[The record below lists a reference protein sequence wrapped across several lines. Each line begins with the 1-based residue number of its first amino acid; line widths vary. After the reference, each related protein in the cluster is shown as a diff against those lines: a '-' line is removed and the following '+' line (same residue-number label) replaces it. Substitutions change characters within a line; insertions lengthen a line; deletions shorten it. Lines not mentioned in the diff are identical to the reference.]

1 MKKTPTEYIPQ
12 IKILTIRKLVKFSKS
27 ATCLILVMAL
37 VMEVMVALLAE
48 AAVTLSIVFAEEVAW
63 IVERLTLVVVVAGPI
78 ASGLCSIDETE
89 ERILCFVGIWNI
101 GYGVIRGDEEG
112 QNHI

>member
-1 MKKTPTEYIPQ
+1 
-12 IKILTIRKLVKFSKS
+12 
-27 ATCLILVMAL
+27 
-37 VMEVMVALLAE
+37 MVAG
-48 AAVTLSIVFAEEVAW
+48 S
-63 IVERLTLVVVVAGPI
+63 I

-112 QNHI
+112 QNQMLMKTTGLGKYIWCFNCWSHQKSINIQDSV

>member
-1 MKKTPTEYIPQ
+1 
-12 IKILTIRKLVKFSKS
+12 
-27 ATCLILVMAL
+27 
-37 VMEVMVALLAE
+37 MVAG
-48 AAVTLSIVFAEEVAW
+48 S
-63 IVERLTLVVVVAGPI
+63 I

-112 QNHI
+112 QNQMLMKTTGLGKYIWCLTV